1 MTGLGQC
8 QLHFRRSRRTSL
20 TKGLFPQTLRLE
32 SQPIEREIMAIVDQD
47 YKTMAVADLVQAA
60 QRDDRGAFGEL
71 YERFHDHIM
80 AVAMRRLGNYGDAE
94 ELCQDVFIQAIE
106 KLAQLRVP
114 ECFGG
119 WLRQI
124 THRMAINRIV
134 RRAPVT
140 AVAPEMLA
148 ATCLETD
155 TPLSMALGRERE
167 EQIRGGLSRLGD
179 LDRETLEAFYIEHQS
194 LREMSDDFE
203 APLGTIKRR
212 LHVARKR
219 LSAEVDELVAV

>member
-1 MTGLGQC
+1 
-8 QLHFRRSRRTSL
+8 
-20 TKGLFPQTLRLE
+20 
-32 SQPIEREIMAIVDQD
+32 MAFVDED
-47 YKTMAVADLVQAA
+47 YKTMLVADLVRAA
-60 QRDDRGAFGEL
+60 QKGDRAAFGEL
-71 YERFHDHIM
+71 FERYRDHIM

-94 ELCQDVFIQAIE
+94 ELCQEAFIQALE

-124 THRMAINRIV
+124 THRMAINRVV

-140 AVAPEMLA
+140 AVEPEMLA
-148 ATCLETD
+148 ATCLETE
-155 TPLSMALGRERE
+155 TPLTMALGRERD
-167 EQIRGGLSRLGD
+167 EQIRGGMSRLGD
-179 LDRETLEAFYIEHQS
+179 LDRETLEAFYMRHQS
-194 LREMSDDFE
+194 LREMSDDFD

>member
-1 MTGLGQC
+1 
-8 QLHFRRSRRTSL
+8 
-20 TKGLFPQTLRLE
+20 
-32 SQPIEREIMAIVDQD
+32 MAILEQD
-47 YKTMAVADLVQAA
+47 YKTAAVADLVRAA
-60 QRDDRGAFGEL
+60 QRGDRGAFGEL
-71 YERFHDHIM
+71 FERYHDHIM
-80 AVAMRRLGNYGDAE
+80 AVALRRLGDYGEAE
-94 ELCQDVFIQAIE
+94 ELCQEVFIQALQ

-124 THRMAINRIV
+124 THRMAINRVV

-140 AVAPEMLA
+140 AVEPEMLA
-148 ATCLETD
+148 ATCMDMD
-155 TPLSMALGRERE
+155 TPLSQVLGRERDE
-167 EQIRGGLSRLGD
+167 EIRGGLSRLGD
-179 LDRETLEAFYIEHQS
+179 LDRETLEAFYLRHQS
-194 LREMSDDFE
+194 LREMSDDFD